1 MAVRAIARKRAR
13 ANAPENPA
21 PRRARK
27 AEVRRVPMQER
38 SKARLERILDA
49 ADAVFAEVGYERATT
64 EEIAERA
71 GTSIGSLYTFFPNK
85 RALFAAL
92 RTRYLERAHE
102 LFEGLL
108 TPAALERPWP
118 ELVDAI
124 IDAFW
129 QFHCALP
136 GFRAVWVHQNIT
148 AEMLAAGDVTNQ
160 VIAAKAAEV
169 IALFAPGLRKD
180 RRAVVAS
187 ALVEMVS
194 ALLFVAVRRDEK
206 GAASLV
212 AETKAMARAYLES
225 VLKDKG

>member
-1 MAVRAIARKRAR
+1 MK
-13 ANAPENPA
+13 
-21 PRRARK
+21 K
-27 AEVRRVPMQER
+27 AEVRRVPTQER
-38 SKARLERILDA
+38 SKARLVRILDA

-85 RALFAAL
+85 GALFAAL
-92 RTRYLERAHE
+92 RARYLERAHE
-102 LFEGLL
+102 LFLELL
-108 TPAALERPWP
+108 TPDAIKRPWP
-118 ELVDAI
+118 DLLDAI

-129 QFHCALP
+129 RFHCALP

-169 IALFAPGLRKD
+169 MSLFAPSLPKN
-180 RRAVVAS
+180 RRTAVAS

-206 GAASLV
+206 EAATLV

-225 VLKDKG
+225 AIKGKG